1 MPYSHLG
8 APYESGVTDHH
19 KFWLDKRD
27 VALQLEKQ
35 DSLNS
40 SSFLAEKKGN
50 WIVLELGA
58 LSTYTKF
65 HGRKFCGRCTIKTLP
80 THKVRQGAGRAYYHA
95 CLPHCETTRT
105 QHA

>member
-1 MPYSHLG
+1 MPYPHLG

-40 SSFLAEKKGN
+40 SSFLDGKKGN
-50 WIVLELGA
+50 WIVSELEDIYQV
-58 LSTYTKF
+58 S
-65 HGRKFCGRCTIKTLP
+65 RQ
-80 THKVRQGAGRAYYHA
+80 KVLWKVYDQNCADS
-95 CLPHCETTRT
+95 
-105 QHA
+105 